1 MLHVTPES
9 DNHAD
14 ALAHTHWLRNNRES
28 ATPQP
33 PAGDPTPTPTHSGD
47 QRLTTGSDD
56 AASPSSM
63 SEVNCHGSAA
73 SPTAGEHQC
82 ASASPTRAR
91 TARGTS
97 HRQGVGCAGL
107 GVCACTAT
115 HVQCVDPAP
124 ARGPH
129 RGPRDRRATTG
140 HGQDSAAHTRPGHGA
155 RRPRPHGSRT
165 THRTQNSRRLRLP
178 GTSVPR
184 TARTLNTPFTTG
196 ASRCGRVHIA
206 ARRGKTETTP
216 HTRHTLFYRKP
227 ATWSCTRHQQLR
239 HSGYHAGAP
248 MARHDQAAWGQH

>member
-1 MLHVTPES
+1 MRRLQLQANISARALHQRE
-9 DNHAD
+9 
-14 ALAHTHWLRNNRES
+14 LAQRAARRIVKAWG
-28 ATPQP
+28 A
-33 PAGDPTPTPTHSGD
+33 PAW
-47 QRLTTGSDD
+47 
-56 AASPSSM
+56 
-63 SEVNCHGSAA
+63 
-73 SPTAGEHQC
+73 
-82 ASASPTRAR
+82 
-91 TARGTS
+91 
-97 HRQGVGCAGL
+97 
-107 GVCACTAT
+107 VCARALLPMSSVLTLHP
-115 HVQCVDPAP
+115 HVAHN
-124 ARGPH
+124 G
-129 RGPRDRRATTG
+129 GPRDRRATTG